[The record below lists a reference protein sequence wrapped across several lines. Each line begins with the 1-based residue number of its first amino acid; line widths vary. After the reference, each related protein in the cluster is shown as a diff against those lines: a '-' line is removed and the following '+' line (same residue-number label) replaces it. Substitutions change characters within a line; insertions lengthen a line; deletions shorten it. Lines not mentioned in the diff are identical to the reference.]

1 MKYTWLLFS
10 ICRPWTTLD
19 SFVEQFVM
27 ENRLETYSRHP
38 SDAQSK
44 LKGEL
49 SPDISDSWRKSVA
62 TKDMSSMNGMVG
74 EGEGADL
81 NKEWRIR
88 IHWKVKGF
96 IFPTCQCDGHRE
108 AVFPFSPVAGRSEA
122 GCFDVRRDLRSG
134 QRTDNLL
141 STERTCRSQRY
152 ILSGRLIR
160 ADQK

>member
-1 MKYTWLLFS
+1 
-10 ICRPWTTLD
+10 
-19 SFVEQFVM
+19 M

-81 NKEWRIR
+81 NKE
-88 IHWKVKGF
+88 
-96 IFPTCQCDGHRE
+96 
-108 AVFPFSPVAGRSEA
+108 
-122 GCFDVRRDLRSG
+122 
-134 QRTDNLL
+134 
-141 STERTCRSQRY
+141 
-152 ILSGRLIR
+152 
-160 ADQK
+160 